1 MHQSFN
7 LVFNH
12 ELKRASPHEAGLANR
27 PPAAPRGGPPTNP
40 EKPANQTMSAEGEK
54 RERIGIVS
62 PNESLDSC
70 VPAFTLRASGAVA
83 AALAEGRLDL
93 DAGSGLV
100 GVLDGLVDRA
110 ACTRLVKAAAAKC
123 RFQRLQGGVRGDSV
137 SWVPL
142 FEDAGDA
149 DFDAAFR
156 PVKDLLQGVG
166 AAVCAYRK
174 STGGDDDEALLV
186 PRVVQMGLYDG
197 SGGTCAGY
205 RAHKDNGGAVDVAG
219 GRLADWRHK
228 GDRDRLGAPRPQ
240 SNYRELTAVLYLNDP
255 VGVEGGAGGEL
266 RCHCVDEV
274 RRKRSTVDV
283 EPEPGRLVLFRSRQL
298 LHEVLPVR
306 QWQRVAVTLWLL
318 LPMPR
323 IPPAKPPAPAPA
335 GRRRVRVRVGKK
347 PPELEAPAPQPVI
360 ELEAPA
366 PPPPAP
372 PPEVE
377 VPAAPPPADL
387 DAEIR
392 ETEEKLRRLRAAR
405 EAQQQQT
412 LAASSAAAVG
422 DGFVSVKVTDDGDA
436 ARRRTNDLNRAAMR
450 AGAQLAECVPASA
463 CRPSKVVWDALNRGD
478 LVENPGGLWGVLRG
492 AVSEEACAVLRQIV
506 LERCPLA
513 NRQPDVRGDGVA
525 WLPLF
530 RKDDDAWNA
539 AFAPARELLAGVGP
553 ALDGFYKRD
562 APLLVPRNVQVAVYD
577 GTTMNG
583 GYGAHRDNAFRDTV
597 SVTENHRAAT
607 AILYLDGR
615 PDSGTGGE
623 LRCHVGAAAED
634 REGATATETVD
645 ILPEPGTLVVF
656 DSRTMLHEVRPLAGW
671 KRVALT
677 VWLLRRPQEPVQP
690 RTEDLRTILAALA

>member
-1 MHQSFN
+1 
-7 LVFNH
+7 
-12 ELKRASPHEAGLANR
+12 
-27 PPAAPRGGPPTNP
+27 
-40 EKPANQTMSAEGEK
+40 MSAEGEK
-54 RERIGIVS
+54 RERIGI
-62 PNESLDSC
+62 
-70 VPAFTLRASGAVA
+70 
-83 AALAEGRLDL
+83 
-93 DAGSGLV
+93 
-100 GVLDGLVDRA
+100 
-110 ACTRLVKAAAAKC
+110 
-123 RFQRLQGGVRGDSV
+123 
-137 SWVPL
+137 
-142 FEDAGDA
+142 
-149 DFDAAFR
+149 
-156 PVKDLLQGVG
+156 
-166 AAVCAYRK
+166 
-174 STGGDDDEALLV
+174 
-186 PRVVQMGLYDG
+186 
-197 SGGTCAGY
+197 
-205 RAHKDNGGAVDVAG
+205 
-219 GRLADWRHK
+219 
-228 GDRDRLGAPRPQ
+228 

-335 GRRRVRVRVGKK
+335 GRRRVSVRVGKK
-347 PPELEAPAPQPVI
+347 PRSSRRRRRSPSSSSRRRRRR
-360 ELEAPA
+360 
-366 PPPPAP
+366 PAP

-377 VPAAPPPADL
+377 VPAAPPPAADL

-422 DGFVSVKVTDDGDA
+422 DGFVSVK
-436 ARRRTNDLNRAAMR
+436 
-450 AGAQLAECVPASA
+450 LAECVPASA

-492 AVSEEACAVLRQIV
+492 AVPEAACAALRQIV

-539 AFAPARELLAGVGP
+539 AFAPARELLAGV
-553 ALDGFYKRD
+553 
-562 APLLVPRNVQVAVYD
+562 AVYD

-597 SVTENHRAAT
+597 SVTENHRGA

-677 VWLLRRPQEPVQP
+677 VWLLRRPQAGPAAHRGPPHDPGGPRVGWKIADRQKSLAKSASLGAMSPWATFSISDADHSEKVFQSIRKFGRVSQKHCDMLMDLLRRSGQTGVISVKVLGWEHVQP
-690 RTEDLRTILAALA
+690 QLEETQRMRDANKVAITRMSSGKHKSMTWLGLDRHRENLHRLNCSLTVDSNKLKIPERGSIF